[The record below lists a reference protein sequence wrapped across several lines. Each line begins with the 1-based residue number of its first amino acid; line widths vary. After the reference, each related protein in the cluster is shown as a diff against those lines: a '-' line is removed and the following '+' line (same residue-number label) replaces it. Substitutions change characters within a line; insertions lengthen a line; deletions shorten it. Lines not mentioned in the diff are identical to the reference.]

1 VIKAFVFG
9 LLMLV
14 VGFLLWQLVAGEF
27 FNPAE
32 KLAVEADKENFDW
45 FICSSCARLFMAE
58 VTTRKGYCPYCK
70 FQMMLVTED
79 KRVFGKSADES
90 EFAWFFSPECGNVF
104 FAYAIEEMGVC
115 PYCAE
120 PLDLTVPRSSV
131 AEDAGSVPL
140 RWVKANIGMLLLACV
155 AVFAVSIAG
164 IYVLLERRTVLS
176 LRPIDGT
183 VSEEVNIDLSKWRA
197 RKKQL
202 TLGDGENDDIIL
214 NHPSLKGVRCVLSFV
229 RVGGKT
235 RAYLSRSSHEPILIN
250 EKCEYNPRL
259 RDHDKIQLGD
269 ILFEV
274 STRDK

>member
-1 VIKAFVFG
+1 
-9 LLMLV
+9 MLV

-115 PYCAE
+115 PYC
-120 PLDLTVPRSSV
+120 
-131 AEDAGSVPL
+131 G
-140 RWVKANIGMLLLACV
+140 
-155 AVFAVSIAG
+155 
-164 IYVLLERRTVLS
+164 
-176 LRPIDGT
+176 
-183 VSEEVNIDLSKWRA
+183 WRA
-197 RKKQL
+197 WRFSPFRSREYTCFSKAGRYSRCGRSTERFRKK
-202 TLGDGENDDIIL
+202 
-214 NHPSLKGVRCVLSFV
+214 
-229 RVGGKT
+229 
-235 RAYLSRSSHEPILIN
+235 
-250 EKCEYNPRL
+250 
-259 RDHDKIQLGD
+259 
-269 ILFEV
+269 
-274 STRDK
+274 